1 MRKPLND
8 RNTENKSVDPDL
20 CKCTLCKAIE
30 CKITEEATKINQ
42 IDKAGR
48 YLLSRN
54 GSKKSKVIRK
64 LELPFGWVQI
74 GNDYF
79 CAKCYHQV
87 DELGAY
93 RHDWEQ
99 MNKSR
104 LEAIKERTR
113 RSYED

>member
-1 MRKPLND
+1 MRKPFND

-20 CKCTLCKAIE
+20 CKCTLCKTIE
-30 CKITEEATKINQ
+30 CKITDEAQRVLAT
-42 IDKAGR
+42 DAAGK
-48 YLLSRN
+48 YLVNSR
-54 GSKKSKVIRK
+54 GYKKSKVKR
-64 LELPFGWVQI
+64 EFCLPFGWVQI

-79 CAKCYHQV
+79 CHACYRKV

-99 MNKSR
+99 MNKAR